1 MSLSELNL
9 DVNSY
14 TDAQLE
20 KSFGLPDNYTKEH
33 VVASTNR
40 LSGAAHNNFSSEE
53 QQLFKNFLH
62 SAEERLLKKKMV
74 ESPGYSDQFDYLD
87 TNNILP
93 SERELTIIPEQV
105 TQIRTQSQ
113 GSGVVATVAHVS
125 ERRVQQGEQ
134 QHKAQPPKIG
144 SYSDEVANTSIPLPV
159 PPQAHAEKWPQA
171 HIKNITSRMI
181 LVDSQYRQ
189 HITTDTDH
197 VETTDPKHPKP
208 SFNTDFTL
216 DLSEPL
222 KNVVSLKLYS
232 VQIPT
237 SWYAFD
243 DHLGNTVFK
252 FTTNGT
258 ERDGYVTPGNYTL
271 DDLIIEI
278 NSNKISGNKK
288 IIASPNPN
296 QHVTNVHIDSTIT
309 NITFHKPNGI
319 ANTTVTPNVN
329 GGFYINQNLGW
340 NLGFRNEVGQNQGGD
355 KGVPVDIY
363 GPKYFILG
371 IDDFNQNNRNK
382 GVETITETFSPIST
396 ISVKKTDNTSQQT
409 KAQLYSQGEQEKNN
423 KELRE
428 MERYKRAPLP
438 RSTDTFAHIPLKNI
452 TTLRD
457 NNEPFVEYGT
467 SLQSNIRTYSSPV
480 DIERLRIRLMDD
492 KGNLVNLHDND
503 WSFSLVVEQVN

>member
-1 MSLSELNL
+1 MNLSELNL
-9 DVNSY
+9 DVNTY
-14 TDAQLE
+14 TDARLQ
-20 KSFGLPDNYTKEH
+20 KNFGLSDNYTKED
-33 VVASTNR
+33 VIASTNR
-40 LSGAAHNNFSSEE
+40 LASVANNSLAPEE
-53 QQLFKNFLH
+53 QQSFNGFLRA
-62 SAEERLLKKKMV
+62 AEERLLKKKMV
-74 ESPGYSDQFDYLD
+74 ESPGWSDQYNYLD
-87 TNNILP
+87 TSNILP
-93 SERELTIIPEQV
+93 SDRELTVIPEHA

-113 GSGVVATVAHVS
+113 GSGIVATVPEVK
-125 ERRVQQGEQ
+125 EQ
-134 QHKAQPPKIG
+134 HPKAEPPEIV

-159 PPQAHAEKWPQA
+159 PPQPHAEKWPQA

-181 LVDSQYRQ
+181 LIDSQYRQ
-189 HITTDTDH
+189 HISSDMND
-197 VETTDPKHPKP
+197 VVTTDPKHPKP

-216 DLSEPL
+216 DLSEPI

-252 FTTNGT
+252 FTPTSQSET
-258 ERDGYVTPGNYTL
+258 DGYVTPGNYTL
-271 DDLIIEI
+271 DDLIAEI
-278 NSNKISGNKK
+278 NSNSNSSGN
-288 IIASPNPN
+288 IIGVPNPT
-296 QHVTNVHIDSTIT
+296 QHVTNVHIDNNIT

-340 NLGFRNEVGQNQGGD
+340 NLGFRNELGQNKGDD

-409 KAQLYSQGEQEKNN
+409 KAQLFSQGQQKMGMSNT
-423 KELRE
+423 KELRGG
-428 MERYKRAPLP
+428 ERYKRAPLP
-438 RSTDTFAHIPLKNI
+438 RSTDTFAQIPLKNI

-457 NNEPFVEYGT
+457 HNEPFVEYGT

>member
-1 MSLSELNL
+1 MNFSELNL
-9 DVNSY
+9 DVNTY
-14 TDAQLE
+14 TDARLQ
-20 KSFGLPDNYTKEH
+20 KNFGLRDNYTKED
-33 VVASTNR
+33 VIASTNR
-40 LSGAAHNNFSSEE
+40 LASVANNNLAQED
-53 QQLFKNFLH
+53 QQSFNSFLRA
-62 SAEERLLKKKMV
+62 AEERLLKKKMV
-74 ESPGYSDQFDYLD
+74 ESPGWSDQYNYLD
-87 TNNILP
+87 TSNILP
-93 SERELTIIPEQV
+93 TDRELTVIPERR
-105 TQIRTQSQ
+105 TQIHTQSR
-113 GSGVVATVAHVS
+113 GSGIMATVPAVS
-125 ERRVQQGEQ
+125 EQRVQPQPEVKEQ
-134 QHKAQPPKIG
+134 QPKTELPKIV
-144 SYSDEVANTSIPLPV
+144 SYTDELANTSIPLPV
-159 PPQAHAEKWPQA
+159 PPQPHAEKWPQA

-181 LVDSQYRQ
+181 LIDSQYRQ
-189 HITTDTDH
+189 HITTDMND
-197 VETTDPKHPKP
+197 VGTTDPKQPKP

-252 FTTNGT
+252 FTPSDDGT
-258 ERDGYVTPGNYTL
+258 ETDGYVTPGNYTL
-271 DDLIIEI
+271 DDLITEI
-278 NSNKISGNKK
+278 NGSNN
-288 IIASPNPN
+288 IIQVPNSN
-296 QHVTNVHIDSTIT
+296 QHVTNVNIDSSIDTIR
-309 NITFHKPNGI
+309 FYMPNGI
-319 ANTTVTPNVN
+319 TNTTITPNVN

-340 NLGFRNEVGQNQGGD
+340 NLGFRSENGQNEGGD
-355 KGVPVDIY
+355 KGLPVDIY

-382 GVETITETFSPIST
+382 GVETITDTYTPIST
-396 ISVKKTDNTSQQT
+396 VSVKKTDNTTQQT
-409 KAQLYSQGEQEKNN
+409 KAQVYSQEEQRNGVIRT
-423 KELRE
+423 KEQL
-428 MERYKRAPLP
+428 KRAPLP
-438 RSTDTFAHIPLKNI
+438 RSTDTFAQIPLKNI